1 MYDFIAIQAL
11 GALCMGVGSKDSVP
25 AGFPKKNSGLAPEG
39 LSILAGAGAGHPPLW
54 YPTMALKI
62 KIPGGSRGI
71 SPWRFF
77 SLFLC
82 VKKGGARRPNL
93 TITCGFLYAHA
104 IKHMLCFGTSFL
116 CAEKGGKDAGSFAGF
131 HEEKIGTFSGSPG
144 AKLPAAFLLPYVAT
158 S

>member
-1 MYDFIAIQAL
+1 MHDRDWPIAYDFIAIQAL

-82 VKKGGARRPNL
+82 VKKGGAQARPV
-93 TITCGFLYAHA
+93 
-104 IKHMLCFGTSFL
+104 
-116 CAEKGGKDAGSFAGF
+116 FAGRVGVCPR
-131 HEEKIGTFSGSPG
+131 I
-144 AKLPAAFLLPYVAT
+144 
-158 S
+158 